1 MIAKSLYYK
10 EHIGDIKK
18 KKIST
23 ILYAASSIGNQ
34 INMNDSFLCR
44 MVGQV
49 VKRNRIL
56 FFQNL
61 AMEMH
66 PQKMQKKRRLFERT
80 KNNSSPEKKL
90 GEGHRPTVEY
100 EIGIETSGG
109 TLKSTSQSHQPRNPK
124 QVCKS

>member
-18 KKIST
+18 KKIPT

-44 MVGQV
+44 MIGQV

-56 FFQNL
+56 LFQNL

-66 PQKMQKKRRLFERT
+66 PQKMQKNAVCSNGQKTTALL
-80 KNNSSPEKKL
+80 KKKL

-100 EIGIETSGG
+100 EMGIETSGG
-109 TLKSTSQSHQPRNPK
+109 PLKSTSQSHQPRNPK
-124 QVCKS
+124 QVCKP

>member
-10 EHIGDIKK
+10 EHIEDIKK
-18 KKIST
+18 KKIPT

-44 MVGQV
+44 MIGQV

-56 FFQNL
+56 LFQNL

-66 PQKMQKKRRLFERT
+66 PQKRQKKRRLFERT
-80 KNNSSPEKKL
+80 KNNSSSEKKL
-90 GEGHRPTVEY
+90 GEGHRPTVVY
-100 EIGIETSGG
+100 EMGIETSGG
-109 TLKSTSQSHQPRNPK
+109 PLKSTSQSYQPRNPK